1 MIGKGRFGV
10 EVWRGNWHA
19 TSVAVKCFTSRDE
32 ISYKKETE
40 IYAIPLLHHDNILK
54 YYGSDLW
61 SSNGCSYNWIV
72 THYHPQ
78 GSLYDFLNRVQSIPV
93 EMAYKLILG
102 ALNGLSHLHTEIHGK
117 QNKPYIAH
125 RDIKSKNIL
134 VKGENIVNISGKL
147 RWWLNFCE
155 KFWFFYKLSFFHYRL
170 CIFEQFL

>member
-1 MIGKGRFGV
+1 M
-10 EVWRGNWHA
+10 
-19 TSVAVKCFTSRDE
+19 AVKCFTSRDE

-40 IYAIPLLHHDNILK
+40 IYAIPLLHHENILK

-61 SSNGCSYNWIV
+61 SYNGCSYNWIV

-102 ALNGLSHLHTEIHGK
+102 ALNGLSHLHTDIQGK
-117 QNKPYIAH
+117 QNKPFIAH

-134 VKGENIVNISGKL
+134 VKGEDSNISGNL
-147 RWWLNFCE
+147 FLNFYV
-155 KFWFFYKLSFFHYRL
+155 FAFH
-170 CIFEQFL
+170 F